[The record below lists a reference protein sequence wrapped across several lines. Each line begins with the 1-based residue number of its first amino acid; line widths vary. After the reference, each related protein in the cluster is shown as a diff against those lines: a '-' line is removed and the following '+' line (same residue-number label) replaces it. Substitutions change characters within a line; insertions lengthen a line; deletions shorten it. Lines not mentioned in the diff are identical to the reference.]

1 MKLAKVIF
9 DIPIER
15 EFFYLCE
22 DNLKKF
28 TRVLVPLGNKKRK
41 GFVIDFEEEIK
52 KDIEYKWIK
61 KVYDESSL
69 INYEIYQLSEI
80 LSKKYYCS
88 KGQVIFSIIGNFP
101 FKYDFK
107 FKIRNEEL
115 FQNQLSFKKEIYL
128 FDNEKEK
135 FNFYLELIEKT
146 KGSLIIMFPEVSMVE
161 KFFSLIRERT
171 NRKVFKY
178 YGEMDRY
185 ERFNIFLSSLNE
197 KNLIIIGTRVSIFLP
212 LFDLSL
218 IVIDSYMDSSYKEKK
233 YPKFNSIEVAETRS
247 ILRNIP
253 LLLTSY
259 AFSVNDYY
267 EIKKN
272 KVILIDRRDFNKL
285 PEILII
291 NKKRDEM
298 DKKVEF
304 LTEFSS
310 SLIEETILKGKK
322 VGIVHNRK
330 GTWKTFKCENC
341 GHVLRCKNCN
351 SILVLTEENKLFCKY
366 CRVSE
371 DMIKKCI
378 KCGSKKIVE
387 RIIGI
392 EKIYKILKEVYADF
406 KIKKFTAEE
415 REIDKEIDIF
425 VGTTIIKEILNEFD
439 FGAIIFPHADSFL
452 NFPYYNSE
460 EIFFIIL
467 NEFLWKLK
475 KDSRLILQ
483 TKNLNLEIFNSLKTK
498 NFNEFYE
505 KELKIRKLLDYPPFS
520 DIIVIEIPVKK
531 SKFFENRV
539 NILKQI
545 IENSGAQILSFDIID
560 NKKGKQSL
568 KIIFKAG
575 KDKRPDFQKM
585 MGMKEKL
592 DFRIEINPEI
602 I

>member
-1 MKLAKVIF
+1 
-9 DIPIER
+9 
-15 EFFYLCE
+15 
-22 DNLKKF
+22 
-28 TRVLVPLGNKKRK
+28 
-41 GFVIDFEEEIK
+41 
-52 KDIEYKWIK
+52 
-61 KVYDESSL
+61 
-69 INYEIYQLSEI
+69 
-80 LSKKYYCS
+80 
-88 KGQVIFSIIGNFP
+88 
-101 FKYDFK
+101 
-107 FKIRNEEL
+107 
-115 FQNQLSFKKEIYL
+115 
-128 FDNEKEK
+128 
-135 FNFYLELIEKT
+135 
-146 KGSLIIMFPEVSMVE
+146 
-161 KFFSLIRERT
+161 
-171 NRKVFKY
+171 
-178 YGEMDRY
+178 
-185 ERFNIFLSSLNE
+185 
-197 KNLIIIGTRVSIFLP
+197 
-212 LFDLSL
+212 
-218 IVIDSYMDSSYKEKK
+218 
-233 YPKFNSIEVAETRS
+233 
-247 ILRNIP
+247 
-253 LLLTSY
+253 
-259 AFSVNDYY
+259 
-267 EIKKN
+267 
-272 KVILIDRRDFNKL
+272 
-285 PEILII
+285 
-291 NKKRDEM
+291 
-298 DKKVEF
+298 
-304 LTEFSS
+304 
-310 SLIEETILKGKK
+310 
-322 VGIVHNRK
+322 
-330 GTWKTFKCENC
+330 
-341 GHVLRCKNCN
+341 
-351 SILVLTEENKLFCKY
+351 
-366 CRVSE
+366 
-371 DMIKKCI
+371 MIKKCI

-439 FGAIIFPHADSFL
+439 FGVIIFPHADSFL